1 MSALIFVLDAL
12 FTLVLIAF
20 LLRVLLPLV
29 DAGFRNPIGQAVLKV
44 TDPIVLP
51 LRRVFKPAG
60 RVDIAAIV
68 ALVLVQLVATALL
81 LGIAGA
87 SPLALPI
94 LLVRALLSLLDLVLQ
109 FYTVCLLIYVV
120 LSWVAPDVRNPAIQL
135 LLRICEP
142 VLAPVRRVLPP
153 LGGLDLSPLLVL
165 IALQAVRILLRGF

>member
-1 MSALIFVLDAL
+1 MSAILYVFNAL
-12 FTLVLIAF
+12 FTLVLVAF

-51 LRRVFKPAG
+51 LRRLFKPAG

-68 ALVLVQLVATALL
+68 ALVLVQLVATSLL
-81 LGIAGA
+81 LGVGGA
-87 SPLALPI
+87 SALALPI
-94 LLVRALLSLLDLVLQ
+94 VLTQALLSLLDLVLQ
-109 FYTVCLLIYVV
+109 FFTVCLLIYVV

-135 LLRICEP
+135 LSRICEP
-142 VLAPVRRVLPP
+142 VLRPVRRILPP

-165 IALQAVRILLRGF
+165 IALQAVRILLR